1 MRNAARNLP
10 SNSQA
15 RAHSPRLAVLAMLAV
30 AAAAV
35 TGAVGGGRVAGA
47 TGAATSSDWR
57 GGAPAKRNVTLLVS
71 IDAFRW
77 DYVDRPAAAR
87 IRGVGTRGVR
97 VERLVPS
104 FPSKTYPNHYTLV
117 TGLFPEHHGIIANV
131 MLDSTL
137 GRFAT
142 GNDPAVRDGR
152 WFGGEPIWVT
162 AVKHGLR
169 AYGYQWPGD
178 EAEIAGYRPTW
189 YAPFDGKLSRA
200 NVVRQVLTWLALPPD
215 SVPDFMTAYFS
226 DVDVASHAVGPD
238 GARTDTAIAAVDSAV
253 GALVDGI
260 ARLGMTDRVN
270 LVIVSDHGMAAAT
283 PERTIYLDDYVSLD
297 SLEVVDWS
305 PVATIQ
311 PKPGREGYVYEHLH
325 GAHPHL
331 AVYRKADVPARLH
344 FSANPRIT
352 ALVGIADE
360 GWSISTRA
368 RGPERSRGVHG
379 YDNLLPS
386 MGGVLVAEG
395 PGLRRATRVPPLGNV
410 HVYSLLAALLGV
422 PPAPT
427 DGSPDSVRA
436 LLRTN

>member
-1 MRNAARNLP
+1 MRKRARIV
-10 SNSQA
+10 
-15 RAHSPRLAVLAMLAV
+15 AVFATLGVLT
-30 AAAAV
+30 AAATTA
-35 TGAVGGGRVAGA
+35 AAGRDGRPA
-47 TGAATSSDWR
+47 R
-57 GGAPAKRNVTLLVS
+57 GNVTILIS

-77 DYVDRPAAAR
+77 DYVDRPAAAH
-87 IRGVGTRGVR
+87 IRAVGERGVR
-97 VERLVPS
+97 AVRLVPS

-117 TGLFPEHHGIIANV
+117 TGLVPEHHGIVANV
-131 MLDSTL
+131 MWDSAL

-169 AYGYQWPGD
+169 AYAYQWPGD
-178 EAEIAGYRPTW
+178 EAEIAGHRPTW
-189 YAPFDGKLSRA
+189 YAPFDGTLARA
-200 NVVRQVLTWLALPPD
+200 DAVRQLLAWLALPAD

-226 DVDVASHAVGPD
+226 DVDAASHAVGPD

-260 ARLGMTDRVN
+260 ARLGLTERVN
-270 LVIVSDHGMAAAT
+270 LVIVSDHGMAAAA

-297 SLEVVDWS
+297 SLDVIDWT
-305 PVATIQ
+305 PVATIR
-311 PKPGREGYVYEHLH
+311 PRPGREQYVYARLH

-331 AVYRKADVPARLH
+331 AVYRKAEVPARLH

-379 YDNLLPS
+379 YDSLLPS
-386 MGGVLVAEG
+386 MSGVLVASG
-395 PGLRRATRVPPLGNV
+395 PGLRRGARVPALGNV

-436 LLRTN
+436 LLRGR

>member
-1 MRNAARNLP
+1 MRRAARG
-10 SNSQA
+10 A
-15 RAHSPRLAVLAMLAV
+15 AVLAM
-30 AAAAV
+30 AAAAM
-35 TGAVGGGRVAGA
+35 AGA
-47 TGAATSSDWR
+47 SGPGRGAGPDAGHR
-57 GGAPAKRNVTLLVS
+57 GSVPAPARGNVTILVS

-77 DYVDRPAAAR
+77 DYVDRPSAAH
-87 IRGVGTRGVR
+87 IRAVGARGVR
-97 VERLVPS
+97 AERLVPS

-117 TGLFPEHHGIIANV
+117 TGLRPEHHGIVANV
-131 MLDSTL
+131 MWDSTL

-142 GNDPAVRDGR
+142 GNNPAVRDGR

-169 AYGYQWPGD
+169 AYAYQWPGD
-178 EAEIAGYRPTW
+178 EAEIAGHRPTW
-189 YAPFDGKLSRA
+189 YAPFDGALSRA
-200 NVVRQVLTWLALPPD
+200 GEVRQLLAWLALPAD

-226 DVDVASHAVGPD
+226 DVDAASHDVGPG

-260 ARLGMTDRVN
+260 ARLGMADRVN

-283 PERTIYLDDYVSLD
+283 PAQTVYLDDYVSLD
-297 SLEVVDWS
+297 SLDVIDWS
-305 PVATIQ
+305 PVATIR
-311 PKPGREGYVYEHLH
+311 PKPGRERYVYEHLH

-331 AVYRKADVPARLH
+331 AVYRKADVPARFH

-352 ALVGIADE
+352 ALVGVADE

-368 RGPERSRGVHG
+368 RGPERSLGVHG

-395 PGLRRATRVPPLGNV
+395 PGLRRGTRVPALGNV

-422 PPAPT
+422 APAPT

-436 LLRTN
+436 LLRAR